1 MPFPKPL
8 TPAKAGAQIHPER
21 QAGFT
26 WIPAFAGTSGGGA
39 YATSRGPTGLGRF
52 SLRQRTSSSVPGKG
66 GR

>member
-26 WIPAFAGTSGGGA
+26 WIPAFAGTSGA
-39 YATSRGPTGLGRF
+39 SCV
-52 SLRQRTSSSVPGKG
+52 SC
-66 GR
+66 